1 MYKVR
6 VEPRRPGSKLQA
18 SPSHHSMA
26 APHSSHL
33 SGVAEYRC
41 PPERSADIELAGRLW
56 GGVLA
61 AKIITCHTGRWFV
74 VRDSHFYTVKYSSL
88 GDHLP
93 PQTPPTS
100 PTTTTIPHL
109 KQCFNLWPSHSSIF
123 IITELPLAA
132 MVSHVS
138 PKFITVC
145 QSSVPL

>member
-26 APHSSHL
+26 APHSFHL
-33 SGVAEYRC
+33 SGVAEYRW

-61 AKIITCHTGRWFV
+61 AKIITCHTGQYFV
-74 VRDSHFYTVKYSSL
+74 VRGSHFYTVKYSSL
-88 GDHLP
+88 GDRLP
-93 PQTPPTS
+93 PQTPPAS
-100 PTTTTIPHL
+100 PTTTTPLL
-109 KQCFNLWPSHSSIF
+109 KLCFNLWPSHTSIF

-132 MVSHVS
+132 TVSHVS

-145 QSSVPL
+145 QSYVPL